1 MSKLS
6 SSSDVLETDHHIF
19 KFNPISFKVEANAIS
34 TMVDTNTIMLW
45 PFLFTYI
52 DLELKWYNISLT
64 LHSITLPII
73 KSFFSVV
80 VLKHTISKRNKLL
93 SCHKNLTRITS
104 LITNVWNFDWN
115 MISQSFYFLH
125 FSFR

>member
-1 MSKLS
+1 MSKLSLS

-52 DLELKWYNISLT
+52 DLELKWYIISLGMT
-64 LHSITLPII
+64 DKTFQLA
-73 KSFFSVV
+73 FSV
-80 VLKHTISKRNKLL
+80 KH
-93 SCHKNLTRITS
+93 
-104 LITNVWNFDWN
+104 
-115 MISQSFYFLH
+115 
-125 FSFR
+125 